1 MEVQKKKRGRKPK
14 NIIQSTGK
22 KNIKPNKINDNLI
35 IKVKINNK
43 KTNNNEIINGY
54 IEDSNFQNMII
65 IMLIV
70 GCCHLIQNIEFM
82 EYL

>member
-1 MEVQKKKRGRKPK
+1 MRKKKRKK
-14 NIIQSTGK
+14 TKKYNSINWK
-22 KNIKPNKINDNLI
+22 KNIKPNKINDSLI

-54 IEDSNFQNMII
+54 IEDSNFSEYMII

-70 GCCHLIQNIEFM
+70 GTILII
-82 EYL
+82 